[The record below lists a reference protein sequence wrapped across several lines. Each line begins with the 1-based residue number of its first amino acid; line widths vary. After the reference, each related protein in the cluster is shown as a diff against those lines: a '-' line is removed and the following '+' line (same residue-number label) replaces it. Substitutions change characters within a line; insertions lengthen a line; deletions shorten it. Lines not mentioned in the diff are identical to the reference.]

1 MALFVYLKHKYKLGG
16 LEKEMGF
23 RGNVR
28 WSKMVHGVSFT
39 YMFMCFHRS
48 ALYTL
53 HSWVS
58 YACLGCLTQL

>member
-1 MALFVYLKHKYKLGG
+1 MALFIYPKHKYKLGG

-23 RGNVR
+23 RGNVT
-28 WSKMVHGVSFT
+28 WSKMVSFT
-39 YMFMCFHRS
+39 YMFICFPSS

-58 YACLGCLTQL
+58 AACLDCLAQL